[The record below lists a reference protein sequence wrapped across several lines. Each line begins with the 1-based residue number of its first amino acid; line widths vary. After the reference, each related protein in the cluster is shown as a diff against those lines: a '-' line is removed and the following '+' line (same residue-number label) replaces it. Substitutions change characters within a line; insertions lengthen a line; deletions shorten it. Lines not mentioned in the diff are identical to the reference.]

1 MKFTSQAKTVLLHV
15 YDKYPDV
22 HCTYNTPLTL
32 SLVVKI
38 TMLLYQSQTIN
49 SLNCKTETALTD
61 RYD

>member
-1 MKFTSQAKTVLLHV
+1 MKLTSQAKTVLLHV

-38 TMLLYQSQTIN
+38 TMLL
-49 SLNCKTETALTD
+49 
-61 RYD
+61 